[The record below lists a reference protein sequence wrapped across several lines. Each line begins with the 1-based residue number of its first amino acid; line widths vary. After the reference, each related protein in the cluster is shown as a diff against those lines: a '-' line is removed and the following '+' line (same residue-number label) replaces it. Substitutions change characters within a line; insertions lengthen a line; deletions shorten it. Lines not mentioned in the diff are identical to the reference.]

1 MIRTLPF
8 ALVLFA
14 SFAFPVDDSQAQ
26 TPTIETTTE
35 SSGNGVDYGI
45 ATVVVD
51 APVDDVMGVI
61 TDYANYAT
69 FMPNFER
76 SRVLSRRGQNALVYV
91 QASALRGSLTVW
103 AQMRIYARR
112 PQGETRIIEGR
123 MTDGNLEQFTARWE
137 VTPIDERRTE
147 VRFRILFVPDLPFPD
162 SVVTTENVRAAR
174 RTLQGLQRR
183 LDAV

>member
-14 SFAFPVDDSQAQ
+14 SPALAQ
-26 TPTIETTTE
+26 TIETTTE
-35 SSGNGVDYGI
+35 TSGNGVDYGV

-51 APVDDVMGVI
+51 SPVGDVMGVI
-61 TDYANYAT
+61 TDYANYST

-103 AQMRIYARR
+103 AQMRIFARR
-112 PQGETRIIEGR
+112 PHGETQIIEGR

-137 VTPIDERRTE
+137 VTPLDEHRTE
-147 VRFRILFVPDLPFPD
+147 VKFRILFVPDLPFPD

-183 LDAV
+183 LDAG